1 MLPEQFYLHD
11 LNLDLDLNS
20 DHADRTVQA
29 ALEMINYVKGIN
41 FQQKA
46 LGNEPWEIRIGVHTG
61 PIIAGKTSS
70 EFDIWGDSVNIAA
83 RLENSG
89 EKMKVN
95 CSEETKSFL
104 SESYQYDKKEN
115 IKLKGKGTVDTFII
129 NQKD

>member
-1 MLPEQFYLHD
+1 MEGAYFYVPH
-11 LNLDLDLNS
+11 S
-20 DHADRTVQA
+20 
-29 ALEMINYVKGIN
+29 ALLAWEIW
-41 FQQKA
+41 QTSLA

-115 IKLKGKGTVDTFII
+115 IKLKGKGMVDTFII